1 MYCKSRFGS
10 FLGWKFFVT
19 HVFCICN
26 EADVITG
33 WWGEDK
39 PVKAEI
45 LNTSHFIKKIEEK
58 NWWNQEKQVFV
69 DFDDWFV
76 QWQIFFSWGRY
87 VIFWPLYYLGYILMS
102 PWVFDLFLKTIDKNS
117 IEKPLTRLCFQTNLQ
132 LLKMRA
138 ATVWLL
144 WIELPICLSSLA
156 IFCCLV

>member
-45 LNTSHFIKKIEEK
+45 LNTSHFRKKIEEK
-58 NWWNQEKQVFV
+58 KLMKSRKTSFRRFWWLICSMT
-69 DFDDWFV
+69 DF
-76 QWQIFFSWGRY
+76 FFLRAY